1 MRLFSA
7 GFYCLI
13 SLFYKSSSSKFPL
26 NGDYVSWFGGRKFQ
40 PVKPGYISHYDYM
53 KEIRFHSGKVG
64 QFFIWYLFTFVYI
77 FLVFFCKHALSYF
90 FIPPWKMRRL
100 HGKISSGRSGI
111 PAVQMRNPASP
122 GQNFS
127 HVIAG
132 YNLWRICNTAAIP
145 TKRDNFMPVNRDH
158 IITTLVFV
166 KQLSV
171 YNFL

>member
-26 NGDYVSWFGGRKFQ
+26 NGDYVILVWRQ
-40 PVKPGYISHYDYM
+40 EISTCQARLYFTLRLH
-53 KEIRFHSGKVG
+53 EGNQISFWQGG

-77 FLVFFCKHALSYF
+77 FLVFFCKPALSYF

-122 GQNFS
+122 GWNFS
-127 HVIAG
+127 RVIAG
-132 YNLWRICNTAAIP
+132 YNLWRICNTGAIP